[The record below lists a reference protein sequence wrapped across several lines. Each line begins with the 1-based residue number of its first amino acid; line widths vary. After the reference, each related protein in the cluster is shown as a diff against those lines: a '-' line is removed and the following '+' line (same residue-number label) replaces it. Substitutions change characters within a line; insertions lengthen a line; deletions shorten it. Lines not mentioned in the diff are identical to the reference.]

1 MTGIIALL
9 FAYIIYRHASG
20 KARYNRALIF
30 TICLLSIG
38 LSLIVAYIGYLHN
51 PARDRIRFRDVL

>member
-20 KARYNRALIF
+20 KARYNRAFIF
-30 TICLLSIG
+30 IICVLSVG
-38 LSLIVAYIGYLHN
+38 LAFVVAYIGYLHN
-51 PARDRIRFRDVL
+51 PAKDRIRFRDVL